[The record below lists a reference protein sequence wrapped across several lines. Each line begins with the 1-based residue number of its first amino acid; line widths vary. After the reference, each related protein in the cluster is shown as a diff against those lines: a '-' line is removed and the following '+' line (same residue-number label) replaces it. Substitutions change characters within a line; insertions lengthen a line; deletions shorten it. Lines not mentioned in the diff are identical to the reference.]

1 MPVTT
6 PPRSDTM
13 PQPSRARIF
22 ISYKHHVE
30 PDEPLARALHQALSV
45 HHDVF
50 LDQTTP
56 VGTRWGERIDIEL
69 RQADFLLVLLSAE
82 SVRSE
87 MVMAEVEKVYYR
99 TRAQAGHPTLLP
111 VRLAYSDPLP
121 YPLSAYLHFSTAAF
135 WSGPDDT
142 PRLIDEL
149 LQVIAGTPL
158 STSMSPPPANPQ
170 PADQPMP
177 QPAPIAPL
185 EIPGGSIRP
194 DSTFYIER
202 PADRVAYEAIAQ

>member
-1 MPVTT
+1 
-6 PPRSDTM
+6 M

-22 ISYKHHVE
+22 ISYKRHVE
-30 PDEPLARALHQALSV
+30 PDEPLARALHQGLSV

-50 LDQTTP
+50 MDQTTP
-56 VGTRWGERIDIEL
+56 VGTRWGERIDTAL
-69 RQADFLLVLLSAE
+69 READFLLVLLSAE

-99 TRAQAGHPTLLP
+99 TRTQAGHPTLLP

-121 YPLSAYLHFSTAAF
+121 YPLSAYLNFITAAF

-142 PRLIDEL
+142 PRLMAEI

-158 STSMSPPPANPQ
+158 STSIPSPSTSPQ

-185 EIPGGSIRP
+185 EIPGGSLRA
-194 DSTFYIER
+194 DSRFYIGR
-202 PADRVAYEAIAQ
+202 PADRVAYEAIRHYRF

>member
-13 PQPSRARIF
+13 SQPSRARVF
-22 ISYKHHVE
+22 ISYKRHVE
-30 PDEPLARALHQALSV
+30 PDEPLARALHEVLSV

-56 VGTRWGERIDIEL
+56 AGTRWGERIDTAL
-69 RQADFLLVLLSAE
+69 REMDFLLVLLSAE

-99 TRAQAGHPTLLP
+99 ARTQAGPPTTLP
-111 VRLAYSDPLP
+111 VRLAYGDPLP
-121 YPLSAYLHFSTAAF
+121 YPLSAYLNFITAAF

-142 PRLIDEL
+142 PRLMDEVL
-149 LQVIAGTPL
+149 GVIAGTPL
-158 STSMSPPPANPQ
+158 STSMSSPPASPQ

-185 EIPGGSIRP
+185 
-194 DSTFYIER
+194 
-202 PADRVAYEAIAQ
+202 